1 MGPADWRRPS
11 IPQDLPDRRDGQ
23 NLRDDVKR
31 ACCFDDAP
39 FVDVPARGGPGWL
52 VARLGAGAGPTWPRE
67 IPERSVMKK
76 LLTKLLKDEQ
86 GGEVLEYALIA
97 GLIVVAAI
105 AVIGTV
111 GTKVLARW
119 TSVSNGLDTQP

>member
-1 MGPADWRRPS
+1 MKR
-11 IPQDLPDRRDGQ
+11 GQ
-23 NLRDDVKR
+23 NLRDEIKWGGVLSDDR
-31 ACCFDDAP
+31 EGSACA
-39 FVDVPARGGPGWL
+39 
-52 VARLGAGAGPTWPRE
+52 AGPRE
-67 IPERSVMKK
+67 SGYRCQTPAQAGCDLSDRREVMKK
-76 LLTKLLKDEQ
+76 LLAKLVKDET

-119 TSVSNGLDTQP
+119 TSLNSSL

>member
-1 MGPADWRRPS
+1 M
-11 IPQDLPDRRDGQ
+11 
-23 NLRDDVKR
+23 
-31 ACCFDDAP
+31 
-39 FVDVPARGGPGWL
+39 VPAVDAWDDSYRR
-52 VARLGAGAGPTWPRE
+52 AA
-67 IPERSVMKK
+67 MKK
-76 LLTKLLKDEQ
+76 LLVKLVKDET

-119 TSVSNGLDTQP
+119 TSLNSSL

>member
-1 MGPADWRRPS
+1 MTTQIKKLGS
-11 IPQDLPDRRDGQ
+11 L
-23 NLRDDVKR
+23 
-31 ACCFDDAP
+31 F
-39 FVDVPARGGPGWL
+39 
-52 VARLGAGAGPTWPRE
+52 ARLVRE
-67 IPERSVMKK
+67 
-76 LLTKLLKDEQ
+76 DA

-119 TSVSNGLDTQP
+119 TSLDSSM